1 MCLCLNKIKAK
12 CDTISIKHL
21 AFNFVEFM
29 PKKLCDNFSKPLSY
43 V

>member
-1 MCLCLNKIKAK
+1 MLDAYSIAFSLN
-12 CDTISIKHL
+12 L
-21 AFNFVEFM
+21 VEFM